1 MTTTITPTTHT
12 EGANPAT
19 PAAPLV
25 NVAQALEAELVAR
38 VHALSHE
45 VRDELVVVGDTVDF
59 LFALGRKIRILP
71 IAFVLL
77 WPFMLPWL
85 VARLVRVQR
94 LWRQPGVRDV
104 VERSRP
110 LRREEVWDRDADAHD
125 PWVRRLIA
133 LREATVMLSYSI
145 VGPGVIS
152 AGFALAIYVLMR
164 R

>member
-1 MTTTITPTTHT
+1 MTTTITPTPIQSS
-12 EGANPAT
+12 ADPAT
-19 PAAPLV
+19 SAAPLV
-25 NVAQALEAELVAR
+25 NVADALEAELVAR
-38 VHALSHE
+38 VHALSHD
-45 VRDELVVVGDTVDF
+45 VRDELVVVGETVDF

-85 VARLVRVQR
+85 VARLLRVRR

-125 PWVRRLIA
+125 PWARRLIA
-133 LREATVMLSYSI
+133 LREASVMLTYSI
-145 VGPGVIS
+145 VGPGVIA
-152 AGFALAIYVLMR
+152 AGFALAIYVVMR